1 MPADRSLPVSHAPRS
16 LTGPVRDERGSAVVE
31 FVLVGVLLVA
41 LFLGIAQL
49 ALALHVRNTLV
60 AAAAEGARYGANADR
75 VPADGAQRTRQI
87 VSDALS
93 ASLVDDVEA
102 GYEPVDGV
110 RTVVV
115 RVRATLPVIAFL
127 GPSRALRVS
136 AHALAEVPAG

>member
-1 MPADRSLPVSHAPRS
+1 MPAEHTLAATADRR
-16 LTGPVRDERGSAVVE
+16 RDERGSAVVE

-41 LFLGIAQL
+41 LFLAIMQV

-60 AAAAEGARYGANADR
+60 AAAAEGARYGADADR
-75 VPADGAQRTRQI
+75 TPADGAERTRQI

-102 GYEPVDGV
+102 DYEPVDGV
-110 RTVVV
+110 PTVVV

-127 GPSRALRVS
+127 GLPRGLRVS
-136 AHALAEVPAG
+136 AHAIAEGGAG

>member
-1 MPADRSLPVSHAPRS
+1 MLAR
-16 LTGPVRDERGSAVVE
+16 VRDERGSAVVE

-41 LFLGIAQL
+41 LFLAIAQL

-75 VPADGAQRTRQI
+75 EPADGAQRTRQI

-93 ASLVDDVEA
+93 ASLVDDVQA
-102 GYEPVDGV
+102 DYEPVDGV
-110 RTVVV
+110 TTVVV

-127 GPSRALRVS
+127 GPARALRVS
-136 AHALAEVPAG
+136 AHALAEAPAG